1 MNIKLLKLL
10 IVVLGIFQF
19 TLVSCS
25 KDDSIPE
32 EHVVVKPEEPAGP
45 VNPVTG
51 VPKSELLKPAIKN
64 TNFSAK
70 TSKGSEVQKRLV
82 RSIRYAQNYMGII
95 YHYKFNNMD
104 INTYLALPSE
114 NLFDIAEIELNKDTE
129 RDYTV
134 NYKYNDLG
142 QLKNIAAGT
151 VYTNNGH
158 TNYPEEF
165 TFTYDARG
173 ALNEM
178 ISSYAFGTYNYNSK
192 GLIDKKIEKD
202 GFVSL
207 EYVYDDLDRIQSVY
221 YYMMTPKGRE
231 PQMHYTYIYLDE
243 TKYVKNWFSIDPVD
257 HTETLSG
264 YVTYTFDPAK
274 AGVYN
279 KEPYYRID
287 NQYLHVV
294 KINSQIFYN
303 GVWQLQ
309 FEAVPKYFYDADGY
323 LIKFDSAGYN
333 YTQDITVFEY
343 E

>member
-10 IVVLGIFQF
+10 IVVLGVFQF

-25 KDDSIPE
+25 KDEIIPE
-32 EHVVVKPEEPAGP
+32 EPVVVKPEEPVGP
-45 VNPVTG
+45 TKPVAG
-51 VPKSELLKPAIKN
+51 VPKSELMKPAIKN
-64 TNFSAK
+64 ISTSAK
-70 TSKGSEVQKRLV
+70 TSKGSEAPKRVV
-82 RSIRYAQNYMGII
+82 RSIRYAQNYMGKI
-95 YHYKFNNMD
+95 YEYKLNSMD
-104 INTYLALPSE
+104 VNTYRALPSE
-114 NLFDIAEIELNKDTE
+114 NLFDIAETELNKDTE

-142 QLKNIAAGT
+142 QLINIAAGT
-151 VYTNNGH
+151 VYINNGH

-165 TFTYDARG
+165 TFTYDANG
-173 ALNEM
+173 ALKEM

-202 GFVSL
+202 GFVSY

-221 YYMMTPKGRE
+221 FYMMTPQGRQ
-231 PQMHYTYIYLDE
+231 PQMHYTYIYLDD
-243 TKYVKNWFSIDPVD
+243 TTYVKNWFSINQTDL
-257 HTETLSG
+257 TETLSG
-264 YVTYTFDPAK
+264 YITYTFDPAK

-279 KEPYYRID
+279 KEPYYRTD

-294 KINSQIFYN
+294 KMNSQILYY

-309 FEAVPKYFYDADGY
+309 FESVPKYFYDADGY
-323 LIKFDSAGYN
+323 LIKFDSAGFN